1 MSAEEISLEVEEK
14 MEGAVNYLRNEF
26 RTIRT
31 GRASTALVENIKAE
45 YYGTSTPL
53 KQMAN
58 LSTPESNLIVIKPF
72 DTSVIKEIEKAI
84 KASPLGIQPNTD
96 GRVIRLQVP
105 PLSGE
110 RRQQLVQQIKQ
121 MAEQA
126 RVNVRNARRDG
137 NKQMD
142 QAEKDKALSEDER
155 DEGKKEL
162 DELTKKYIEQIDAV
176 LDAKSKEILEI

>member
-31 GRASTALVENIKAE
+31 GRASTALVENIKAD

>member
-31 GRASTALVENIKAE
+31 GRASTALVENIKAD

-84 KASPLGIQPNTD
+84 KATPLGIQPNTD